1 MAETEYDVVC
11 GMMVDPA
18 TAAGVSEY
26 KGRRYY
32 FCSAGCKREF
42 DNDPG
47 AYADNRPDG
56 GADTMGHM

>member
-18 TAAGVSEY
+18 HAAGVSEY
-26 KGRRYY
+26 NGKKYY

-42 DNDPG
+42 DKTPETFAN
-47 AYADNRPDG
+47 NQPDDG
-56 GADTMGHM
+56 ESQM

>member
-18 TAAGVSEY
+18 HAAGVSEY
-26 KGRRYY
+26 DGKKYY

-42 DNDPG
+42 DRDPVKFSKNMPESG
-47 AYADNRPDG
+47 D
-56 GADTMGHM
+56 GHM